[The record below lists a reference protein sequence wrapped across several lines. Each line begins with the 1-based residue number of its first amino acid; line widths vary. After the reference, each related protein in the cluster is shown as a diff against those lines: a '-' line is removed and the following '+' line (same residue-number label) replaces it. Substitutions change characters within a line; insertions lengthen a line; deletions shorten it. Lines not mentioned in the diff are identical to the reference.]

1 MLHLCHILKLIV
13 DGLYYGAFSEQ
24 YLVRND
30 HKRVLHLVFKFGY
43 QLNAINKELAE
54 QVFADVATV
63 TDQLAIK
70 LFCEMRYFQRFPIVN
85 VSWGEHK
92 VNNFAHLVANDMQ
105 LKSIEPSH
113 RAFAPLSN
121 ASEGLMLEYSLV
133 LAHSQRGAIDK
144 TYTSAFAHKYLFYKD
159 GKFHNGASFQ
169 FHESIVRHCFR
180 KKVAHIFAHIL
191 NIEMLQ
197 ASVS

>member
-1 MLHLCHILKLIV
+1 
-13 DGLYYGAFSEQ
+13 
-24 YLVRND
+24 
-30 HKRVLHLVFKFGY
+30 
-43 QLNAINKELAE
+43 
-54 QVFADVATV
+54 
-63 TDQLAIK
+63 
-70 LFCEMRYFQRFPIVN
+70 
-85 VSWGEHK
+85 
-92 VNNFAHLVANDMQ
+92 MQ

-169 FHESIVRHCFR
+169 FRESIVRHCFR
-180 KKVAHIFAHIL
+180 KKMAHIFAHIL
-191 NIEMLQ
+191 KIEMLQ